1 MNHERKASVRL
12 FTLLGTL
19 IASFAFLF
27 SFTSS
32 STPVAVAAEES
43 VNQERTASITFSDPN
58 WLASGRSDALLVDSN
73 GHMKDSMWLT
83 YYKGAALTPFQVNL
97 NKWNSNSDKQ
107 NVITQLSNAIQQ
119 EHSDLVTS
127 YLPTVTSLDV
137 DNKVNTNPSVF
148 QYYEYDGFVT
158 GSKDANNVW
167 TTYGIASDA
176 TADGRPGNIGGGVG
190 HFPHG
195 GVHLGSAGHNGGLT
209 LNFAVPVASVT
220 VTFGPYVPND
230 STIKANYLPV
240 YNASNKVTG
249 GWGEGCQCAYKL
261 DGETSFIKVAPNDP
275 VYLASAP
282 ATACYVAPVK
292 ANVATAVSDHTDYG
306 DTTTATFSFP
316 DNTMSCE
323 IASGS
328 LFSHGNSNTAGNRIV
343 IYNVDVQV
351 NNVKAFAYKLK
362 SYKTC
367 TEYQD
372 AYNFLNPYYAYFS
385 AYPSE
390 IARLDAISVSDY
402 DYTNASAYNA
412 STKTYVSG
420 GTKTIMVSAY
430 QKWLKIVSLATGVSP
445 TGQIVTPA
453 SNPTTPTLIIV
464 AASGSFTLFS
474 LAFILAFS
482 RYKKRKAQRD

>member
-1 MNHERKASVRL
+1 
-12 FTLLGTL
+12 
-19 IASFAFLF
+19 
-27 SFTSS
+27 
-32 STPVAVAAEES
+32 
-43 VNQERTASITFSDPN
+43 
-58 WLASGRSDALLVDSN
+58 
-73 GHMKDSMWLT
+73 
-83 YYKGAALTPFQVNL
+83 VNL
-97 NKWNSNSDKQ
+97 NKWNASQRPGIIS
-107 NVITQLSNAIQQ
+107 QLETAMQSENP
-119 EHSDLVTS
+119 DLVTS
-127 YLPTVTSLDV
+127 YLPTTTSLDIGYS
-137 DNKVNTNPSVF
+137 VNDNPSIF
-148 QYYEYDGFVT
+148 EYYEYDGFVT
-158 GSKDANNVW
+158 GTKDASNVW
-167 TTYGIASDA
+167 TTQGLASTA
-176 TADGRPGNIGGGVG
+176 TADGRLGNIPNGVG
-190 HFPHG
+190 HFPNG
-195 GVHLGSAGHNGGLT
+195 GLHIGASGHNGGFT
-209 LNFAVPVASVT
+209 LNFAVPVSSVT
-220 VTFGPYVPND
+220 VTFGPYVTDN
-230 STIKANYLPV
+230 TTLKAKYLAK
-240 YNASNKVTG
+240 YDTNGHVTADCY
-249 GWGEGCQCAYKL
+249 GEGVQCAYKTE
-261 DGETSFIKVAPNDP
+261 GATSFIRVAPNDP
-275 VYLASAP
+275 VYLASDTSKP
-282 ATACYVAPVK
+282 CTVAPVK
-292 ANVATAVSDHTDYG
+292 ANAATAVSGYTDYG
-306 DTTTATFSFP
+306 DTTVATFTFP
-316 DNTMSCE
+316 ENTMSCE
-323 IASGS
+323 IASGAINQ
-328 LFSHGNSNTAGNRIV
+328 HGNSGANEAGNRV
-343 IYNVDVQV
+343 AIYNVGVQV

>member
-1 MNHERKASVRL
+1 
-12 FTLLGTL
+12 
-19 IASFAFLF
+19 
-27 SFTSS
+27 
-32 STPVAVAAEES
+32 
-43 VNQERTASITFSDPN
+43 
-58 WLASGRSDALLVDSN
+58 
-73 GHMKDSMWLT
+73 
-83 YYKGAALTPFQVNL
+83 
-97 NKWNSNSDKQ
+97 
-107 NVITQLSNAIQQ
+107 
-119 EHSDLVTS
+119 
-127 YLPTVTSLDV
+127 
-137 DNKVNTNPSVF
+137 
-148 QYYEYDGFVT
+148 
-158 GSKDANNVW
+158 
-167 TTYGIASDA
+167 
-176 TADGRPGNIGGGVG
+176 
-190 HFPHG
+190 
-195 GVHLGSAGHNGGLT
+195 
-209 LNFAVPVASVT
+209 
-220 VTFGPYVPND
+220 
-230 STIKANYLPV
+230 
-240 YNASNKVTG
+240 
-249 GWGEGCQCAYKL
+249 
-261 DGETSFIKVAPNDP
+261 
-275 VYLASAP
+275 
-282 ATACYVAPVK
+282 
-292 ANVATAVSDHTDYG
+292 
-306 DTTTATFSFP
+306 
-316 DNTMSCE
+316 MSCE
-323 IASGS
+323 IASGAINP
-328 LFSHGNSNTAGNRIV
+328 HGNSGANEAGNRV
-343 IYNVDVQV
+343 AIYNVGVQV